1 MNLFTYV
8 LVCECFIFSFI
19 NNTAQ
24 KDKSPSLQNS
34 SNSSDQVKEHF
45 SKTSDENLKE
55 IMIWKKSK
63 ILDEYSKV
71 QVVSVLDIQIFCLI
85 LKVWGLDGYI
95 IEFVTRILA
104 NTNSKIPA
112 HEDIFRWLIFLFN
125 GTMNVC
131 KPFDD
136 KLGQVLMSSFIN
148 NGFRLHTKLPYG
160 SENLVN
166 VGMVNS
172 AINPNFLFSY
182 KDSDAQDEFFF
193 RDQNAQ
199 KVEVEIVSLKFRM
212 D

>member
-1 MNLFTYV
+1 M
-8 LVCECFIFSFI
+8 
-19 NNTAQ
+19 
-24 KDKSPSLQNS
+24 
-34 SNSSDQVKEHF
+34 
-45 SKTSDENLKE
+45 
-55 IMIWKKSK
+55 
-63 ILDEYSKV
+63 
-71 QVVSVLDIQIFCLI
+71 
-85 LKVWGLDGYI
+85 
-95 IEFVTRILA
+95 TRILA
-104 NTNSKIPA
+104 NKASKIPA

-148 NGFRLHTKLPYG
+148 NGFGVHTKLPYG
-160 SENLVN
+160 SEALVDK
-166 VGMVNS
+166 GMVNS